1 MFGSRSRRVVVGLA
15 AGLLMA
21 TAACSSG
28 GGAQNTPAR
37 RRSGTAADSPRMTF
51 AMISHAPEG
60 DAFFDVIKKG
70 AQEAADKDN
79 VEFKY
84 SSSGEVPDQSTF
96 IQNAIDSKVDGI
108 AVSLPDPDAL
118 APVIQK
124 AVAAGIPVVAFNA
137 GDRAWQKTGAL
148 AFYGEPEVLAGE
160 FAGTKLNELGSTH
173 TLCVLQ
179 AQGQVQLEDRC
190 AGIASKFGGQTEKLY
205 ANGTDTPQYVSTVS
219 AKLRQDPAST
229 PSSPSARRWA
239 SRCSSSSSRTAARP
253 RSSPMRS
260 TTTCSRCC
268 RTARSPSPSTSSP
281 TCRATCRS
289 TRCGSTRRTRASSA
303 PSSRSR
309 PARSSSTSPTSA
321 TSLDGR
327 EGRPALSRT
336 HRRPSTTSAGALAS
350 AHPG

>member
-1 MFGSRSRRVVVGLA
+1 MFGSRRRRVVVGLA
-15 AGLLMA
+15 AGLLLA

-28 GGAQNTPAR
+28 GGAQSTPATGG
-37 RRSGTAADSPRMTF
+37 SAAAGSPRLTF
-51 AMISHAPEG
+51 AMISHAPDG
-60 DAFFDVIKKG
+60 DAFFDVIKTG

-84 SSSGEVPDQSTF
+84 SSSGDIPTQSTF

-118 APVIQK
+118 APVVQK

-160 FAGTKLNELGSTH
+160 FAGTKLTELGSTH

-219 AKLRQDPAST
+219 AKLRQDPSIDSVVT
-229 PSSPSARRWA
+229 LGPSLGVAVQQQLEQDGSKAKVVTYAFNNDLLPLLQNGKVAFTIDQQPYLQGYLSIDSLWLYHKNKSVIGAQQ
-239 SRCSSSSSRTAARP
+239 SV
-253 RSSPMRS
+253 
-260 TTTCSRCC
+260 
-268 RTARSPSPSTSSP
+268 P
-281 TCRATCRS
+281 TGPVVIDQTNI
-289 TRCGSTRRTRASSA
+289 G
-303 PSSRSR
+303 
-309 PARSSSTSPTSA
+309 
-321 TSLDGR
+321 DIVDDVK
-327 EGRPALSRT
+327 
-336 HRRPSTTSAGALAS
+336 AGLR
-350 AHPG
+350 

>member
-21 TAACSSG
+21 TAACSSQ
-28 GGAQNTPAR
+28 GGAQNEPGGGG
-37 RRSGTAADSPRMTF
+37 GTAADSPRMTF

-60 DAFFDVIKKG
+60 DAFFDVIKQG
-70 AQEAADKDN
+70 AQDAADKDN

-84 SSSGEVPDQSTF
+84 SSSGEVPMQSTF

-118 APVIQK
+118 TPVIQK

-160 FAGTKLNELGSTH
+160 FAGTRLNELGSTH

-219 AKLRQDPAST
+219 AKLRQDPSIDSVVT
-229 PSSPSARRWA
+229 LGPSLGVAVQQQLEQDGN
-239 SRCSSSSSRTAARP
+239 TAKVVTYAFNNDLIP
-253 RSSPMRS
+253 LLQNGKVAFTIDQQPYLQGYLSIDSLWLYKKNKSVIGAQQSVPTGPVVIDQS
-260 TTTCSRCC
+260 NIGDI
-268 RTARSPSPSTSSP
+268 AEDVTSGL
-281 TCRATCRS
+281 R
-289 TRCGSTRRTRASSA
+289 
-303 PSSRSR
+303 
-309 PARSSSTSPTSA
+309 
-321 TSLDGR
+321 
-327 EGRPALSRT
+327 
-336 HRRPSTTSAGALAS
+336 
-350 AHPG
+350 

>member
-21 TAACSSG
+21 TAACSSQ
-28 GGAQNTPAR
+28 GGAQNTAGGGG
-37 RRSGTAADSPRMTF
+37 GTAADSPRLTF

-84 SSSGEVPDQSTF
+84 SSSGEVPVQSTF

-137 GDRAWQKTGAL
+137 GDREWQKTGAL

-160 FAGTKLNELGSTH
+160 FAGTRLNELGSTH

-219 AKLRQDPAST
+219 AKLRQDPSIDSVVT
-229 PSSPSARRWA
+229 LGPSLGVAVQQQLEQDGN
-239 SRCSSSSSRTAARP
+239 TAKVVTYAFNNDLIP
-253 RSSPMRS
+253 LLQNGKVAFTIDQQPYLQGYLSIDSLWLYKKNKS
-260 TTTCSRCC
+260 VIGAQQSV
-268 RTARSPSPSTSSP
+268 P
-281 TCRATCRS
+281 TGPVVIDQSNIGDIAE
-289 TRCGSTRRTRASSA
+289 
-303 PSSRSR
+303 
-309 PARSSSTSPTSA
+309 
-321 TSLDGR
+321 DVK
-327 EGRPALSRT
+327 
-336 HRRPSTTSAGALAS
+336 AGLR
-350 AHPG
+350 

>member
-15 AGLLMA
+15 AGLLIA
-21 TAACSSG
+21 TAACSSS
-28 GGAQNTPAR
+28 GGAQNAPGGGT
-37 RRSGTAADSPRMTF
+37 GTAANSPPMTF

-84 SSSGEVPDQSTF
+84 SRSGEVPTQSTF

-190 AGIASKFGGQTEKLY
+190 SGIASKFGGTTEKLY

-219 AKLRQDPAST
+219 SKLRQDPSIDSVVTLGPALGV
-229 PSSPSARRWA
+229 AVQQQLEQD
-239 SRCSSSSSRTAARP
+239 
-253 RSSPMRS
+253 
-260 TTTCSRCC
+260 
-268 RTARSPSPSTSSP
+268 
-281 TCRATCRS
+281 
-289 TRCGSTRRTRASSA
+289 GSTAKVVTYAFNNDLIPLLQNGKVAFTIDQQPYLQGYLSIDSLWLYHKNKSVIGA
-303 PSSRSR
+303 QQSV
-309 PARSSSTSPTSA
+309 PTGPVVIDQ
-321 TSLDGR
+321 TNIGDILDGVN
-327 EGRPALSRT
+327 
-336 HRRPSTTSAGALAS
+336 AGLR
-350 AHPG
+350 

>member
-21 TAACSSG
+21 TAACSSS
-28 GGAQNTPAR
+28 GGAQNAPGGGT
-37 RRSGTAADSPRMTF
+37 GTAANSPPMTF

-84 SSSGEVPDQSTF
+84 SSSGEVPTQSTF

-190 AGIASKFGGQTEKLY
+190 SGIASKFGGTTEKLY

-219 AKLRQDPAST
+219 SKLRQDPSIDSVVTLGPALGV
-229 PSSPSARRWA
+229 AVQQQLEQD
-239 SRCSSSSSRTAARP
+239 
-253 RSSPMRS
+253 
-260 TTTCSRCC
+260 
-268 RTARSPSPSTSSP
+268 
-281 TCRATCRS
+281 
-289 TRCGSTRRTRASSA
+289 GSTAKVVTYAFNNDLIPLLQNGKVAFTIDQQPYLQGYLSIDSLWLYHKNKSVIGA
-303 PSSRSR
+303 QQSV
-309 PARSSSTSPTSA
+309 PTGPVVIDQ
-321 TSLDGR
+321 TNIGDILDGVN
-327 EGRPALSRT
+327 
-336 HRRPSTTSAGALAS
+336 AGLR
-350 AHPG
+350 